1 MSGGQVTARTAA
13 WAVLLALAG
22 PGGAASAAA
31 ETKAVLQVDVEGR
44 AGVNRHRLVLT
55 SRSADGRDLMLL
67 FSCRVAEAGTL
78 GVALD
83 LGAGAIWSIEGEN
96 VAMSRDRAAD
106 VTRRMDA
113 SDEYL
118 TLGGRAAIAAFGPLL
133 QSPWI
138 GFVVRERY
146 TASFDLAA
154 VGAHVRRFRELCPT

>member
-13 WAVLLALAG
+13 VVALLALAC
-22 PGGAASAAA
+22 PTGGAHAAA
-31 ETKAVLQVDVEGR
+31 ETKAMLQVNVEGR
-44 AGVNRHRLVLT
+44 GGVNRHRLALT
-55 SRSADGRDLMLL
+55 SRAADGRDLMLM
-67 FSCRVAEAGTL
+67 FSCRVAEAGTF

-106 VTRRMDA
+106 ITRRMDA

-118 TLGGRAAIAAFGPLL
+118 TLGGRAAVAAFAPLL
-133 QSPWI
+133 ESPWI